1 MTSHKQTV
9 YNQRNN
15 LLFNAF
21 TTEIKTVQKSRT
33 FQPEYPRLFV
43 LSLSPTNNTQM
54 KKNIVFLLILIPIIW
69 ISCDGMG
76 HQTIDFRKIE
86 NLMPQHPDS
95 ALMLLE
101 QIENKENLSRK
112 DKAHYSLLLT
122 EAEDKTYVTHTTD
135 SLISIA
141 ADYYEKTDDLGRK
154 AKAWYYKGR
163 INQDLGH
170 PLKAQEYYLKALRDE
185 EKIEDHA
192 LLGRIHNHIG
202 MLYAYQKVY
211 EKALPFQKKAVENFH
226 LLSDSTGQVF
236 ALRDLGR
243 TFLML
248 GHQDS
253 AIICNQ
259 KAIAL
264 MRKRIIPSVYTELAG
279 LYIDRQRL
287 EEAHGLLRTSLQ
299 NVAKPQAK
307 YPVYLV
313 LGELY
318 KKSGQIDSARFYLQ
332 ACINSAPLPETRA
345 GGLFH
350 LKEIALEKGQWE
362 QAALLSKQYELLKDS
377 IEQGKNAESIR
388 NVQAFYS
395 YNEIE
400 QDLWEAR
407 LYASK
412 QKSFYSLLITACLF
426 LLTVALLRFIHYR
439 RERKSLLQRLKA
451 NEEQIQRNEQTLKNI
466 SDVKDSLQNEIQIYK
481 TKERQLSKEKDEQ
494 LKRTNE
500 EIRQKIMQLEKLSHT
515 KDELEKNLLTLRSEN
530 SNLKKREQAREEERK
545 KIEESER
552 LQNERL
558 YDKFRSP
565 AGWEPTDTDWHK
577 LFISVDKLYPKM
589 VTTLQKSTSLNESER
604 KICYLSKI
612 GVKPGAIEILLGK
625 GNVSVYRKRLY
636 EKLNKKAGT
645 AKDFDKYISDI

>member
-1 MTSHKQTV
+1 
-9 YNQRNN
+9 
-15 LLFNAF
+15 
-21 TTEIKTVQKSRT
+21 
-33 FQPEYPRLFV
+33 
-43 LSLSPTNNTQM
+43 M

-76 HQTIDFRKIE
+76 HQTIDFRKVE

-211 EKALPFQKKAVENFH
+211 EKAVPFQKKAVENFH
-226 LLSDSTGQVF
+226 LINDSTGQVF

-248 GHQDS
+248 GLQDS
-253 AIICNQ
+253 SIICNQ

-279 LYIDRQRL
+279 LYIDRQRM

-439 RERKSLLQRLKA
+439 RERKNLLQRLKA

-481 TKERQLSKEKDEQ
+481 TTERQLSKEKDEQ

-636 EKLNKKAGT
+636 EKLTKKEGA

>member
-1 MTSHKQTV
+1 
-9 YNQRNN
+9 
-15 LLFNAF
+15 
-21 TTEIKTVQKSRT
+21 
-33 FQPEYPRLFV
+33 
-43 LSLSPTNNTQM
+43 M

-76 HQTIDFRKIE
+76 HQTIDFRKVE

-112 DKAHYSLLLT
+112 DKAHYYLLLT

-279 LYIDRQRL
+279 FYIDRQRL

-318 KKSGQIDSARFYLQ
+318 KKSGQIDSACFYLQ

-636 EKLNKKAGT
+636 EKLTKKEGA

>member
-1 MTSHKQTV
+1 
-9 YNQRNN
+9 
-15 LLFNAF
+15 
-21 TTEIKTVQKSRT
+21 
-33 FQPEYPRLFV
+33 
-43 LSLSPTNNTQM
+43 M

-112 DKAHYSLLLT
+112 DKAHYYLLLT

-279 LYIDRQRL
+279 FYIDRQRL

-318 KKSGQIDSARFYLQ
+318 KKSGQIDSACFYLQ

-377 IEQGKNAESIR
+377 IEQGKNSESIR

-612 GVKPGAIEILLGK
+612 GVKPGAIEILLSK

-636 EKLNKKAGT
+636 EKLTKKEGT

>member
-1 MTSHKQTV
+1 
-9 YNQRNN
+9 
-15 LLFNAF
+15 
-21 TTEIKTVQKSRT
+21 
-33 FQPEYPRLFV
+33 
-43 LSLSPTNNTQM
+43 M

-76 HQTIDFRKIE
+76 HQTIDFRKVE

-226 LLSDSTGQVF
+226 LINDSTGQVF

-248 GHQDS
+248 GLQDS
-253 AIICNQ
+253 SIICNQ

-279 LYIDRQRL
+279 LYIDRQRM

-439 RERKSLLQRLKA
+439 RERKNLLQRLKA

-481 TKERQLSKEKDEQ
+481 TKERQNSKEKDEQ
-494 LKRTNE
+494 RKRTNK

-636 EKLNKKAGT
+636 EKLTKKEGA

>member
-1 MTSHKQTV
+1 
-9 YNQRNN
+9 
-15 LLFNAF
+15 
-21 TTEIKTVQKSRT
+21 
-33 FQPEYPRLFV
+33 
-43 LSLSPTNNTQM
+43 M

-226 LLSDSTGQVF
+226 LINDSTGQVF

-248 GHQDS
+248 GLQDS
-253 AIICNQ
+253 SIICNQ

>member
-1 MTSHKQTV
+1 
-9 YNQRNN
+9 
-15 LLFNAF
+15 
-21 TTEIKTVQKSRT
+21 
-33 FQPEYPRLFV
+33 
-43 LSLSPTNNTQM
+43 M

-112 DKAHYSLLLT
+112 DKAHYYLLLT

-279 LYIDRQRL
+279 FYIDRQRL

-318 KKSGQIDSARFYLQ
+318 KKSGQIDSACFYLQ

-565 AGWEPTDTDWHK
+565 AGWDPTDTDWHK

-612 GVKPGAIEILLGK
+612 GVKPGAIEILLSK

-636 EKLNKKAGT
+636 EKLTKKEGT

>member
-1 MTSHKQTV
+1 
-9 YNQRNN
+9 
-15 LLFNAF
+15 
-21 TTEIKTVQKSRT
+21 
-33 FQPEYPRLFV
+33 
-43 LSLSPTNNTQM
+43 M

-76 HQTIDFRKIE
+76 HQTIDFRKVE

-226 LLSDSTGQVF
+226 IINDSTGQVF

-248 GHQDS
+248 GLQDS
-253 AIICNQ
+253 SIICNQ

-279 LYIDRQRL
+279 LYIDRQRM

-439 RERKSLLQRLKA
+439 RERKNLLQRLKA

-481 TKERQLSKEKDEQ
+481 TTERQLSKEKDEQ

-636 EKLNKKAGT
+636 EKLTKKEGA

>member
-1 MTSHKQTV
+1 
-9 YNQRNN
+9 
-15 LLFNAF
+15 
-21 TTEIKTVQKSRT
+21 
-33 FQPEYPRLFV
+33 
-43 LSLSPTNNTQM
+43 M

-76 HQTIDFRKIE
+76 HQTIDFRKVE

-226 LLSDSTGQVF
+226 LINDSTGQVF

-248 GHQDS
+248 GLQDS
-253 AIICNQ
+253 SIICNQ

-279 LYIDRQRL
+279 LYIDRQRM

-481 TKERQLSKEKDEQ
+481 TTERQLSKEKDEQ

-530 SNLKKREQAREEERK
+530 SNLKKREQARDEERK

>member
-1 MTSHKQTV
+1 
-9 YNQRNN
+9 
-15 LLFNAF
+15 
-21 TTEIKTVQKSRT
+21 
-33 FQPEYPRLFV
+33 
-43 LSLSPTNNTQM
+43 M

-69 ISCDGMG
+69 ISCNGMG

-226 LLSDSTGQVF
+226 LINDSTGQVF

-248 GHQDS
+248 GLQDS
-253 AIICNQ
+253 SIICNQ

-279 LYIDRQRL
+279 LYIDRQRM

-481 TKERQLSKEKDEQ
+481 TTERQLSKEKDEQ

>member
-1 MTSHKQTV
+1 
-9 YNQRNN
+9 
-15 LLFNAF
+15 
-21 TTEIKTVQKSRT
+21 
-33 FQPEYPRLFV
+33 
-43 LSLSPTNNTQM
+43 M

-112 DKAHYSLLLT
+112 DKAHYYLLLT

-279 LYIDRQRL
+279 FYIDRQRL

-318 KKSGQIDSARFYLQ
+318 KKSGQIDSACFYLQ

-636 EKLNKKAGT
+636 EKLTKKEGA

>member
-1 MTSHKQTV
+1 
-9 YNQRNN
+9 
-15 LLFNAF
+15 
-21 TTEIKTVQKSRT
+21 
-33 FQPEYPRLFV
+33 
-43 LSLSPTNNTQM
+43 
-54 KKNIVFLLILIPIIW
+54 
-69 ISCDGMG
+69 
-76 HQTIDFRKIE
+76 
-86 NLMPQHPDS
+86 MPQHPDS

-112 DKAHYSLLLT
+112 DKAHYYLLLT

-264 MRKRIIPSVYTELAG
+264 MMKRIIPSVYTELAG
-279 LYIDRQRL
+279 FYIDRQRL

-318 KKSGQIDSARFYLQ
+318 KKSGQIDSACFYLQ

-350 LKEIALEKGQWE
+350 LKEISLEKGQWE

-412 QKSFYSLLITACLF
+412 QKSFYSLLITTCLF

-612 GVKPGAIEILLGK
+612 GVKPGAIEILLSK
-625 GNVSVYRKRLY
+625 GNVSVYGKRLY
-636 EKLNKKAGT
+636 EKLTKKEGT

>member
-1 MTSHKQTV
+1 
-9 YNQRNN
+9 
-15 LLFNAF
+15 
-21 TTEIKTVQKSRT
+21 
-33 FQPEYPRLFV
+33 
-43 LSLSPTNNTQM
+43 
-54 KKNIVFLLILIPIIW
+54 
-69 ISCDGMG
+69 
-76 HQTIDFRKIE
+76 
-86 NLMPQHPDS
+86 MPQHPDS

-112 DKAHYSLLLT
+112 DKAHYYLLLT

-279 LYIDRQRL
+279 FYIDRQRL

-318 KKSGQIDSARFYLQ
+318 KKSGQIDSACFYLQ

-439 RERKSLLQRLKA
+439 RERKNLLQRLKA

-636 EKLNKKAGT
+636 EKLTKKEGT

>member
-1 MTSHKQTV
+1 
-9 YNQRNN
+9 
-15 LLFNAF
+15 
-21 TTEIKTVQKSRT
+21 
-33 FQPEYPRLFV
+33 
-43 LSLSPTNNTQM
+43 M

-112 DKAHYSLLLT
+112 DKAHYYLLLT

-279 LYIDRQRL
+279 FYIDRQRL

-318 KKSGQIDSARFYLQ
+318 KKSGQIDSACFYLQ

-604 KICYLSKI
+604 KICY
-612 GVKPGAIEILLGK
+612 P
-625 GNVSVYRKRLY
+625 
-636 EKLNKKAGT
+636 
-645 AKDFDKYISDI
+645 

>member
-1 MTSHKQTV
+1 
-9 YNQRNN
+9 
-15 LLFNAF
+15 
-21 TTEIKTVQKSRT
+21 
-33 FQPEYPRLFV
+33 
-43 LSLSPTNNTQM
+43 M

-76 HQTIDFRKIE
+76 HPTIDFRKVE

-226 LLSDSTGQVF
+226 LINDSTGQVF

-248 GHQDS
+248 GLQDS
-253 AIICNQ
+253 SIICNQ

-515 KDELEKNLLTLRSEN
+515 KDQLEKNLLTLRSEN